1 MKDLAALTAQTGD
14 EFAMF
19 TKGGER
25 LIVRGNHMRVN
36 IHEEEAAQMAAA
48 GYRWSGHTHP
58 GDGVNVLQ
66 ASDGDYKILKAFGQR
81 KSCIYDVYGR
91 KRQFER

>member
-25 LIVRGNHMRVN
+25 LIVRGNHTRVD
-36 IHEEEAAQMAAA
+36 IVEEEAVQMAAA

-58 GDGVNVLQ
+58 GAEELTLFP
-66 ASDGDYKILKAFGQR
+66 SDGDCKILKAFGQDQ
-81 KSCIYDVYGR
+81 SVIYNSFGR
-91 KRQFER
+91 RRPFQR